1 MGQINLEIWLF
12 ISIHNWGAHPQWSE
26 LNLSVQWKC
35 IAHNL
40 SLCCLLQNWMR
51 TSLMGLERD
60 RCMAMLYEPFGSDQ
74 TLWDR
79 TPLNLVITMGLCD
92 RLNVLFSEWC
102 GSLGSDNGFTLHHL
116 FPEALYVT
124 RPLLFTAFWTN
135 CAASTH
141 LQQFWIRDLFV
152 LLSATVK
159 WKWLAFGCNMRSY
172 CLFATQSGIIL
183 FQFVSSSCPSSWLK
197 EDYVNSRVTV
207 ITSDLFRASLSF
219 SLFFFYVCQ
228 CFCSKSYCA
237 HIRILHALHG
247 WLV

>member
-1 MGQINLEIWLF
+1 
-12 ISIHNWGAHPQWSE
+12 
-26 LNLSVQWKC
+26 
-35 IAHNL
+35 
-40 SLCCLLQNWMR
+40 
-51 TSLMGLERD
+51 
-60 RCMAMLYEPFGSDQ
+60 
-74 TLWDR
+74 
-79 TPLNLVITMGLCD
+79 MGLCD

-141 LQQFWIRDLFV
+141 FQQFWIRDLFV

-159 WKWLAFGCNMRSY
+159 WKWLAFACNMRSY

-228 CFCSKSYCA
+228 CFCPKSYCA

>member
-1 MGQINLEIWLF
+1 
-12 ISIHNWGAHPQWSE
+12 
-26 LNLSVQWKC
+26 
-35 IAHNL
+35 
-40 SLCCLLQNWMR
+40 MR

-60 RCMAMLYEPFGSDQ
+60 RSMAMLYEPFGSSQ

-79 TPLNLVITMGLCD
+79 TLLNLVITMGLCD

-102 GSLGSDNGFTLHHL
+102 GSLGLDNGFTLPHL

-141 LQQFWIRDLFV
+141 LQQFWIRYLF

-159 WKWLAFGCNMRSY
+159 WKWLVFACNMRSY
-172 CLFATQSGIIL
+172 CLFASQYGIIL

-197 EDYVNSRVTV
+197 EDYVNIRITV
-207 ITSDLFRASLSF
+207 ITYELFRASLSI
-219 SLFFFYVCQ
+219 SLFFLFVSQ
-228 CFCSKSYCA
+228 CFCSKSYFA
-237 HIRILHALHG
+237 RIMIWHALHG
-247 WLV
+247 W